1 MSNSSKIFVIY
12 HQPGIPFKS
21 DVFTPIAVGKNKD
34 LFSEGYLRDD
44 IGENIADKNSTYNE
58 LTAIYW
64 VYKHINEFK
73 DVEYLGFSHYRRLFC
88 FNGNKK
94 AYVRK
99 QIDEKLVAI
108 DSTGIDSIF
117 KSYGFV
123 APRASHYKSVRK
135 HYEKSHNKADL
146 DNLLKAIENVAP
158 SYLEDAKEYFESKNE
173 FLYNMFVFKKKDFL
187 LYGKFIFDVLEEFI
201 NLSKDVNRLYVSER
215 LTGLFIYHLLKEGK
229 QGLFLSILH
238 VRSKSLKLANKQVK
252 INFKENK
259 DRGFI
264 YKMKPI
270 ILCFLPRCV
279 EQHFRRRKAK

>member
-64 VYKHINEFK
+64 VYKHIDEFK
-73 DVEYLGFSHYRRLFC
+73 DVEYFGFSHYRRLFC

-108 DSTGIDSIF
+108 NSTGIDSIF
-117 KSYGFV
+117 RNYGFV
-123 APRASHYKSVRK
+123 APRASHYTSVRK
-135 HYEKSHNKADL
+135 HYEKSHNKTDL

-173 FLYNMFVFKKKDFL
+173 FLYNMFVFKKEDFL

-259 DRGFI
+259 DCGFI